1 MFILARQSIVLHVR
15 VCLTSLAARS
25 CCLYLSLSL
34 SLGNTRKIQGTLDQ
48 HIDTPHNLRMRFYF
62 TAVATLVAKSWVEA
76 RRGST
81 PHLFGVDNSALF
93 GKTKTVA
100 TSSDS
105 SGIWRGDSPLAT
117 RGGDAAE
124 AGEVPA
130 PSEEQPLYLPGLLQA
145 AVDTKNDI
153 VRASS
158 DYTITVASAKAREL
172 GVKAGDIVGV
182 VGRRR
187 RASYARVAVAKMS
200 REGVRLSHNL
210 GNNLRLTDT
219 DKAKVVLL
227 TEEEDNDGEE
237 GGTAY
242 RTGDVAL
249 LACRPAVAAA
259 VTFSPVQDSLDS
271 LERREGGDELSEEEL
286 RERFVTPYLNFEE
299 SDELIVKVG
308 HTLVLTDDNG
318 NSLEFTVS
326 HLDMSD
332 DLDASEE
339 GDEEKDAEEGAKS
352 HGEADA
358 LLVN

>member
-1 MFILARQSIVLHVR
+1 MPSACHS
-15 VCLTSLAARS
+15 VC
-25 CCLYLSLSL
+25 
-34 SLGNTRKIQGTLDQ
+34 
-48 HIDTPHNLRMRFYF
+48 
-62 TAVATLVAKSWVEA
+62 
-76 RRGST
+76 
-81 PHLFGVDNSALF
+81 
-93 GKTKTVA
+93 
-100 TSSDS
+100 
-105 SGIWRGDSPLAT
+105 
-117 RGGDAAE
+117 
-124 AGEVPA
+124 
-130 PSEEQPLYLPGLLQA
+130 
-145 AVDTKNDI
+145 
-153 VRASS
+153 
-158 DYTITVASAKAREL
+158 
-172 GVKAGDIVGV
+172 
-182 VGRRR
+182 
-187 RASYARVAVAKMS
+187 
-200 REGVRLSHNL
+200 EGVRLSHNL